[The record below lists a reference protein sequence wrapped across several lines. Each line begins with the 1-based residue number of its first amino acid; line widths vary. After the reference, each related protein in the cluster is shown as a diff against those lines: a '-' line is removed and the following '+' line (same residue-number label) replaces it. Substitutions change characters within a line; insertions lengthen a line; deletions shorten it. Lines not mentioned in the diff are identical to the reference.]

1 MLEIFKVQPLINDI
15 NLSDINIIHFTL
27 RGIPFKAMDYKH
39 SICIGVFFIDRKM
52 ISDATIRYITLML
65 VSLEELQDFALQLS
79 DGYWWLWGRYT
90 FDERGTLDE
99 KHQALSIKL
108 EQIHSIIQHLN
119 SLVTKVNSPKTDVS
133 LKPIRK
139 I

>member
-1 MLEIFKVQPLINDI
+1 
-15 NLSDINIIHFTL
+15 
-27 RGIPFKAMDYKH
+27 
-39 SICIGVFFIDRKM
+39 
-52 ISDATIRYITLML
+52 ML